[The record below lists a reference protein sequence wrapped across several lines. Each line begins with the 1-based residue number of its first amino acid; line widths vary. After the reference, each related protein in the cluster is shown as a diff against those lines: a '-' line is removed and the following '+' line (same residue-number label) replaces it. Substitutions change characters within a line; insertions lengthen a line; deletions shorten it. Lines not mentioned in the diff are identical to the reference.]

1 AVIVTD
7 ALPENVQHMGGV
19 RGVLLTTFSLATCLA
34 ETLRVNMA
42 LLGQTRMALSGQDD
56 QKSRIFQYFT
66 SPQFHERMA
75 TIADQ
80 FQQMQ
85 ADLTREKAAMNRT
98 WAKREKQIETI
109 VSSTAKFSGELQ
121 ALYGPSLPQL
131 PQFVLPG
138 D

>member
-1 AVIVTD
+1 
-7 ALPENVQHMGGV
+7 MGGV
-19 RGVLLTTFSLATCLA
+19 RGVLLTTFSLAACLA

-42 LLGQTRMALSGQDD
+42 LLGQTRLALSGQDD

-75 TIADQ
+75 TIAEQ

-85 ADLTREKAAMNRT
+85 ADLAREKAAMTRT

-109 VSSTAKFSGELQ
+109 VSSPKFTGELQ
-121 ALYGPSLPQL
+121 ALYGSSLPEL
-131 PQFVLPG
+131 PQFALPAE
-138 D
+138 